1 MSQQVISMR
10 VTGAFDGNNTEYRRA
25 EAGYVLGAI

>member
-1 MSQQVISMR
+1 MSRQVISIL

-25 EAGYVLGAI
+25 EAGYVPSAI